1 MFEEI
6 LEAYR
11 QAAEKEQRGNGW
23 GPERYRRLRETFGGE
38 PAAVITPMAVE
49 AFRDELSR
57 DHAPAT
63 VNRHLQLLRAVFLR
77 AIRDGRVD
85 STPTS
90 KVRFYRERDDE
101 AHSQSPIG
109 F

>member
-1 MFEEI
+1 MD
-6 LEAYR
+6 
-11 QAAEKEQRGNGW
+11 G
-23 GPERYRRLRETFGGE
+23 GPERYRRLRETFGGQ
-38 PAAVITPMAVE
+38 PAAVITPVAVE

-77 AIRDGRVD
+77 AIRDGKVD

-90 KVRFYRERDDE
+90 KVRFYRENNKRERYLSNDE
-101 AHSQSPIG
+101 ERSLFEALPSWLNPLVTVAL
-109 F
+109 